1 MARLRPTL
9 EFRRGDELTTHALA
23 QPDAVWFQGHFPG
36 GPLLP
41 GVAMLALVE
50 ESVSLFWPDALHCA
64 LKVVSFRRVRF
75 RQRVQ
80 PGANLRVKVRQSQ
93 PAVLRFSVE
102 VGGLAAC
109 TGECTVAAEA
119 ASGARRVGFSAQRP
133 WAGRAS
139 ALFASDGTLFATVAA
154 RASALCELASV
165 GSRVCVATEDRVE
178 VAAAVLAALTGAL
191 EIVFPAAFSPEAL
204 LASFEARA
212 FSHWMGPV
220 EWQSAVT
227 GLAAVRIADGLPV
240 PRLFEGQVEG
250 QVDGQVAALEAAH
263 IFLQTGG
270 TTGQPRLWQKT
281 AGNLLGEVAGHVHAL
296 QIAPGDH
303 ILATVPPH
311 HIYGLLFSV
320 LLPLVS
326 HATVER
332 VSPFFPRE
340 ITARIEKTAAT
351 ILVSTPAHLRAL
363 SASLTSGH
371 QLRLVLS
378 SGAPLS
384 AADAAEFF
392 ARTGLWPL
400 EVYGSTETGGI
411 AVRRQDKADAAW
423 APLPGVDCRVDGEV
437 LCVRSAFVSPDA
449 GKGQDGFFSTGDCAQ
464 EHPDGTFDLL
474 GRADGVVKVGGKRV
488 ALPDIEKIIAALDQV
503 QDAVVMALSSESGR
517 GQEIVALVA
526 SDRLASDIT
535 RELRDKLPS
544 PSWPRR
550 LRCVPA
556 IPTTAAGK
564 RDRVAI
570 LDLLAMAPREP
581 AGR

>member
-9 EFRRGDELTTHALA
+9 EFRRGDTLVTHVLA
-23 QPDAVWFQGHFPG
+23 EPDAVWFQGHFPS

-50 ESVSLFWPDALHCA
+50 ESVALFWPAALHPP
-64 LKVVSFRRVRF
+64 LRIDSFRRVRF

-93 PAVLRFSVE
+93 LTSLRFTVE
-102 VGGLAAC
+102 VGGVAAC
-109 TGECTVAAEA
+109 TGECSVAAA
-119 ASGARRVGFSAQRP
+119 ASEAGTRRTSVGSSQRP
-133 WAGRAS
+133 WAERAS
-139 ALFASDGTLFATVAA
+139 APFSSDGILFATVAA
-154 RASALCELASV
+154 RASALCGLASA
-165 GSRVCVATEDRVE
+165 GARMCVATEDRVE

-191 EIVFPAAFSPEAL
+191 EIVFPAALSPGGL
-204 LASFEARA
+204 LASYEARP
-212 FSHWMGPV
+212 FSHWMGPA
-220 EWQSAVT
+220 EWQSGT
-227 GLAAVRIADGLPV
+227 IGLGAVRIADTLPTLQ
-240 PRLFEGQVEG
+240 PF
-250 QVDGQVAALEAAH
+250 DGQVGDVDAAR

-281 AGNLLGEVAGHVHAL
+281 AGNLLGEVAGHVRAL
-296 QIAPGDH
+296 QIEPGDH
-303 ILATVPPH
+303 ILATVTPH

-326 HATVER
+326 DATVER
-332 VSPFFPRE
+332 VSPFFPQE
-340 ITARIEKTAAT
+340 IAARIEKSSAT

-363 SASLTSGH
+363 SASLSSRH

-384 AADAAEFF
+384 AADAAGFF
-392 ARTGLWPL
+392 ARTGVWPL

-411 AVRRQDKADAAW
+411 AIRRQDVADAAW
-423 APLPGVDCRVDGEV
+423 APLPGVDCRLDGDV
-437 LCVRSAFVSPDA
+437 LCVRSTFVSPDA
-449 GKGQDGFFSTGDCAQ
+449 SKDEDGFFCTADRAQ
-464 EHPDGTFDLL
+464 EGPDGTFQLL

-488 ALPDIEKIIAALDQV
+488 ALPDIEKVIAALDRV
-503 QDAVVMALSSESGR
+503 QDAVVMALSAESGR

-526 SDRLASDIT
+526 SARPSADIT

-570 LDLLAMAPREP
+570 LELLAVATREP
-581 AGR
+581 PGK